1 MSLSELH
8 LLKIKEIEKYGV
20 NSLGLTLV
28 KLRKIKTVGKV
39 KSFAFNKFLL
49 VLIKFLF

>member
-8 LLKIKEIEKYGV
+8 LLKVKEIVKYGV
-20 NSLGLTLV
+20 NSFGLTLM

-39 KSFAFNKFLL
+39 KSLAFNKFLL
-49 VLIKFLF
+49 VLIKFSF